1 MIFHSNLGGKNYK
14 IEINKQ
20 EDTYLVTIDGDAYR
34 VDSRRIGEGEL
45 SLNIKGKVFDIIIN
59 ANSRSHDVLVGPFS
73 YHIELMNSAS
83 MGESVQSESSII
95 SGKVSVTSP
104 MPGKVIRILKHLN
117 DSVKE
122 GEGVIVVEAMKMEN
136 ELKSPKNGKVSEI
149 KVSEG
154 KTVESGE
161 VLVVIE

>member
-14 IEINKQ
+14 IEIKKQ
-20 EDTYLVTIDGDAYR
+20 EDAYLVTIDGDAYR
-34 VDSRRIGEGEL
+34 VDSRKIGEGEL

-59 ANSRSHDVLVGPFS
+59 GNSRNHDVLVGPFS
-73 YHIELMNSAS
+73 YHVELMNSAS
-83 MGESVQSESSII
+83 VAENVQSESSII
-95 SGKVSVTSP
+95 SGKVPVTTP
-104 MPGKVIRILKHLN
+104 MPGKVIKILKHFN
-117 DSVKE
+117 DPVKE

-154 KTVESGE
+154 KAVESGE
-161 VLVVIE
+161 ILAVIE